1 MTDGFSWVAQ
11 EAAFV
16 VVDKQPG
23 IDFHTDNGVPGL
35 AARVGAALGEPLWPV
50 HRLDK
55 MTSGLVLLA
64 RSVAA
69 AGQLSELFA
78 RRQMHK
84 FYLAIGQGKP
94 KKKQGLILGDMVR
107 SRRKSW
113 KLLSSADN
121 PAVTQFFSQGLG
133 AGRRL
138 YLLKPHTGKTH
149 QLRVAL
155 KSLGS
160 PVLGDDVYGG
170 GSADRGYLHAFQL
183 NFTLAGRAWSFSVQP
198 SVGEHFL
205 APAAQDALAHY
216 LTPGALAWPQLPQHI
231 DGARL

>member
-23 IDFHTDNGVPGL
+23 IDFHTDSGVPGL
-35 AARVGAALGEPLWPV
+35 AARVGTALGEPLWPV

-64 RSVAA
+64 RSAAA

-78 RRQMHK
+78 RRQMNK

-94 KKKQGLILGDMVR
+94 KKKQGLIIGDMAR
-107 SRRKSW
+107 SRRKTW
-113 KLLSSADN
+113 KLLASTDN

-138 YLLKPHTGKTH
+138 YLLKPHSGKTH

-183 NFTLAGRAWSFSVQP
+183 HFCFADKSWTFASRP

-205 APAAQDALAHY
+205 APVTQDALTHY
-216 LTPGALAWPQLPQHI
+216 DSPGALAWPQLPHYSN
-231 DGARL
+231 GSCL